1 MTFFPS
7 VQLVVK
13 YLYTIENDIVNM
25 FFSGISPRLRF
36 GCHSRRP
43 LLSQSV
49 PSVFR
54 PSLRF
59 LIFFQFATIRTA
71 GLCQEVLSDGTAV
84 VGSKGEL
91 SVAIIVSKTGPAF
104 RPPGPWLDP

>member
-1 MTFFPS
+1 MTLFPS

-13 YLYTIENDIVNM
+13 YLYAIENDIVNV
-25 FFSGISPRLRF
+25 FFSGIAPRLRF

-84 VGSKGEL
+84 VGSKG
-91 SVAIIVSKTGPAF
+91 SF
-104 RPPGPWLDP
+104 RLPLLYQKPGQPFDHLVPG